1 MDVEATTWL
10 ALCRTLGSW
19 TRKRERKR
27 YRQTDSKGKEQW
39 KIKEQTDT
47 NDTTKVEK
55 QEDRQGPRTG
65 FGETLLESSLTSGW
79 ENSRWGDLDP
89 LL

>member
-1 MDVEATTWL
+1 MKGATEDQ
-10 ALCRTLGSW
+10 RTD
-19 TRKRERKR
+19 K
-27 YRQTDSKGKEQW
+27 
-39 KIKEQTDT
+39 
-47 NDTTKVEK
+47 NATTKVEK
-55 QEDRQGPRTG
+55 QEDRQGRTG